1 MMKCHSAFVF
11 SHAIL
16 RYRFHAEHP
25 FNQKRILLTKDLL
38 EQMNVL
44 TKREVVKPRVATE
57 NELALFHSKTYIG
70 VVKRASNGNISAEE
84 GKQFGLGTED
94 RPIFTDMHEASRLLV
109 GGSLTA
115 VDAFINGDYQ
125 HALYLSVV
133 LHHWLH
139 VYAVGICIF

>member
-57 NELALFHSKTYIG
+57 NELDLFHSKTYID
-70 VVKRASNGNISAEE
+70 VVKRSSNGNISAEE

-94 RPIFTDMHEASRLLV
+94 TTILPAMHVASY
-109 GGSLTA
+109 
-115 VDAFINGDYQ
+115 I
-125 HALYLSVV
+125 LSWG
-133 LHHWLH
+133 L
-139 VYAVGICIF
+139 